1 MISTICSHTMRQK
14 SPKVFGK
21 GPEEHRKC
29 YRLQG
34 CGESRDTAEQNHVR
48 VGVIE
53 PLTLSCN
60 VGVALLVPIHETG
73 IDVI

>member
-21 GPEEHRKC
+21 GPAEHRKR
-29 YRLQG
+29 YRLRG
-34 CGESRDTAEQNHVR
+34 RGKSRDTAEQIPVR
-48 VGVIE
+48 VGVNE